1 MEKIIDILM
10 HRDGMTYEEAKS
22 AYLDCQSEIF
32 DAFYGT
38 SCTDVDDILQSELGL
53 EPDYIFN
60 FI

>member
-1 MEKIIDILM
+1 MQEIIDILM
-10 HRDGMTYEEAKS
+10 RRDGLSYEDAKA
-22 AYLDCQSEIF
+22 AYLDCKSEMM

-38 SCTDVDDILQSELGL
+38 SCLEVEDVLMRELGL